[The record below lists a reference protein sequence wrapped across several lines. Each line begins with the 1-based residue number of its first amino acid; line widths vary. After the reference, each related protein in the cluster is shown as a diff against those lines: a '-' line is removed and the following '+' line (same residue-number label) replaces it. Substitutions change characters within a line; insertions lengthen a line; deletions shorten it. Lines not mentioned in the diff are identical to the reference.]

1 MAAPCITRS
10 ASQNHELAAYTQT
23 ATDRRPSAHTKR
35 HHLNQLRR
43 DRSCLLRDKGQSARL
58 TLVASTVVAHAYRRP
73 APSDCVISC
82 IVLQRVFAVRC
93 SVFCVL
99 CFCFSARLAADASKL
114 PVQGNRITN
123 SLDGGRLFQLW
134 SSCKLG
140 QTH

>member
-82 IVLQRVFAVRC
+82 IVLPRLFAVRC
-93 SVFCVL
+93 SLFAVRCSLFAVRCFVFCVL
-99 CFCFSARLAADASKL
+99 CFVFLLLSSPGSGCLNATCARQS
-114 PVQGNRITN
+114 N
-123 SLDGGRLFQLW
+123 
-134 SSCKLG
+134 
-140 QTH
+140 HE

>member
-82 IVLQRVFAVRC
+82 IVLPRLFAVRC
-93 SVFCVL
+93 FVFCVFASQLAWQRMPQSYL
-99 CFCFSARLAADASKL
+99 CKAIESRIAWTVAGCFSCGRLAS
-114 PVQGNRITN
+114 
-123 SLDGGRLFQLW
+123 
-134 SSCKLG
+134 
-140 QTH
+140 